1 MAKEFSPED
10 IEPLYHQTIV
20 ITIAIQENPGCTL
33 TVLSPVLD
41 DIHIKL
47 STLIFKASNPNSLLR
62 KRCSDRH
69 PNWLQIQYDLQNTL
83 CEAQDL
89 VDSLSKSDVLE
100 IGDHGS
106 PGLEKVEEELA
117 VHAFN
122 LGEFIDSLGLSKL
135 ARKEP
140 ALAEIEKMLIDA
152 VRDEREKLGKDR
164 VNQIPDVARLGGLS
178 MIMSHLRACGV
189 DRSELDRLDT
199 RIKQVIVWVLR
210 NEEEITMAKD
220 LEGFG
225 KLAKYHALDQPSTI
239 LEQDGEQ
246 SGQQEEKEKR
256 EQPQLVEQIEQ
267 ATEKEEEPAKKED
280 EKEQQETDPDD
291 DYDTVSIDSYVLV

>member
-10 IEPLYHQTIV
+10 FEPLYHQTIV

-33 TVLSPVLD
+33 TILSPFLA
-41 DIHIKL
+41 DIHTKL
-47 STLIFKASNPNSLLR
+47 STLISKASNPNSLLR

-69 PNWLQIQYDLQNTL
+69 PDWLQIQFDLQNTL

-100 IGDHGS
+100 IGHNGN

-122 LGEFIDSLGLSKL
+122 IGEFIDSLGLSKL

-152 VRDEREKLGKDR
+152 VRDEREKLGKDK
-164 VNQIPDVARLGGLS
+164 VDQIPDVARLGGLS

-210 NEEEITMAKD
+210 NEEDITMVKD

-225 KLAKYHALDQPSTI
+225 ELEKYHALDQPSTI
-239 LEQDGEQ
+239 LEEDGEQ
-246 SGQQEEKEKR
+246 SGQQEVEKR
-256 EQPQLVEQIEQ
+256 EQLQLAEEMGQ
-267 ATEKEEEPAKKED
+267 ATKKKEELEKRD
-280 EKEQQETDPDD
+280 DDKEQHETDPDD

>member
-10 IEPLYHQTIV
+10 FEPLYHQTLV
-20 ITIAIQENPGCTL
+20 VTIAIQENPGCTL
-33 TVLSPVLD
+33 TILSPFLA
-41 DIHIKL
+41 DIHTKL

-69 PNWLQIQYDLQNTL
+69 PDWLQIQYDLQNTL

-100 IGDHGS
+100 IGDHEN

-140 ALAEIEKMLIDA
+140 ALAEVEKILLDA
-152 VRDEREKLGKDR
+152 VRDEREKLGKDKID
-164 VNQIPDVARLGGLS
+164 QIPDVARLGGLG
-178 MIMSHLRACGV
+178 MIMSHLRASGV
-189 DRSELDRLDT
+189 DRSELHRLDVVK
-199 RIKQVIVWVLR
+199 IKQVLVWVLR
-210 NEEEITMAKD
+210 NEEEITMVKD

-225 KLAKYHALDQPSTI
+225 ELGKYQALNQPSTI
-239 LEQDGEQ
+239 GEQDGEQ
-246 SGQQEEKEKR
+246 SGQEEEKR
-256 EQPQLVEQIEQ
+256 EQPQLVEKIGQ
-267 ATEKEEEPAKKED
+267 ATEKKEELGKLED
-280 EKEQQETDPDD
+280 DKEQHETDPDD